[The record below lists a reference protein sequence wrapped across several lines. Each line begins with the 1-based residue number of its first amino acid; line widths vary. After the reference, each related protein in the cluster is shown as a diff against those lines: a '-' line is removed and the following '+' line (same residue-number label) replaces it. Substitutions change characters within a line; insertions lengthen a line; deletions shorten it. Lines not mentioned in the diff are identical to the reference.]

1 MIGPIILCGIA
12 KCRALIPYLAG
23 LNHIQKGGVKMRVKM
38 DKLPSMTE
46 FLKMHPEIKPETY
59 KRYQKAIKSAAKA
72 NREVAKSLG
81 GKQTD
86 VLKGIDLR
94 LRNLDRIPYVDEYIN
109 KLAMGWESRA
119 ANAYDVYTQRQQTYL
134 SNILNI
140 MIDDDAMYNSIE
152 VEVLQDF
159 LSDATDKQMAEFIN
173 ALGNRGVGV
182 LYVGE
187 TGEIALDFGS
197 VVTAIH
203 TYIMG
208 DKNFLRYKD
217 NKERVADIRNRMFRN
232 RHKAR

>member
-1 MIGPIILCGIA
+1 
-12 KCRALIPYLAG
+12 
-23 LNHIQKGGVKMRVKM
+23 MRVKM

-59 KRYQKAIKSAAKA
+59 KRYQRAIKAANKA
-72 NREVAKSLG
+72 NRQIAKSLG

-94 LRNLDRIPYVDEYIN
+94 LRSLDRIPYVDAYIN

-119 ANAYDVYTQRQQTYL
+119 NNAYQVYTQRQQTYL
-134 SNILNI
+134 SNILNM

-217 NKERVADIRNRMFRN
+217 NKERVSDIRNRMFRN
-232 RHKAR
+232 RYKTR

>member
-1 MIGPIILCGIA
+1 
-12 KCRALIPYLAG
+12 
-23 LNHIQKGGVKMRVKM
+23 MRVKM

-134 SNILNI
+134 SNILNM